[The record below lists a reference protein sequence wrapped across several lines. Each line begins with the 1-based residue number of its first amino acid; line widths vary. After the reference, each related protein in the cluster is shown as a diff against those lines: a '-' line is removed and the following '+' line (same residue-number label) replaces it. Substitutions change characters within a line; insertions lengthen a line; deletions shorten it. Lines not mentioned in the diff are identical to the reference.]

1 MHNEHKFFNKVNFLK
16 GEKKKKMNSIF
27 LSEYIAIFVL
37 GFLCGFVRFA
47 RNEHE
52 LINENEDEK
61 KAIKIKRT
69 RFLRGIDIVL
79 TSTVL
84 AFITFTLLNY
94 FEDLNHSFRLA
105 LASLVAIYGVDK
117 VLNIIERLWNLKKG
131 S

>member
-1 MHNEHKFFNKVNFLK
+1 
-16 GEKKKKMNSIF
+16 MNNIF
-27 LSEYIAIFVL
+27 LSEYIAIFTL

-52 LINENEDEK
+52 LISENEDEK

-94 FEDLNHSFRLA
+94 FDNLNHSFRLA

-117 VLNIIERLWNLKKG
+117 VLNIVERLWNLKKG